1 MIKFLFGILLLA
13 SIVCAQNIRFII
25 VDEMDVTSKSGEDNL
40 AKVINSINQLSEID
54 FVVFN
59 GIKLD
64 LDDTDDT
71 IINSIKKIKFA
82 VYALPS
88 SDLFYPD
95 NTTREDFMNLFGDL
109 SFRKNYNSLKI
120 IGLNTTVGWNYSPFF
135 ERETFSFLKDEKLD
149 SLSSSILIL
158 NSDPQQIKNFD
169 DLANQF
175 NNSKIKFIA
184 APLKSS
190 KDFLSDNIS
199 MLNSSMNSKRNE
211 AFKIIEVRNDTIA
224 VRIGK
229 FEGELASEKI
239 YTVKE
244 SSFIDASPDHLFDQ
258 SKMLIWKFDLGY
270 SLSSRV
276 ITSSDRIYVADVSG
290 QVVCLDSLGKKIWDY
305 FSFGYIYSKPTL
317 RDGYLAIATVQGDLE
332 TINAR
337 TGKPLQS
344 LGFDSP
350 ITSDLMS
357 FDYDGKY
364 NLMMPKESR
373 SKAAVVAGT
382 KKGTLYCYDLE
393 TMQEL
398 WRFNQV
404 TDAII
409 GEPLLIKNQIY
420 FYSMDGHI
428 YTVNSR
434 TGLLAWKAKLTEK
447 NETRVYASNIASNNE
462 SIFISL
468 SNGKV
473 FSYDILLGRKN
484 WESDKYKS
492 SLTLNISKDGRHL
505 FVRSTNDRFHV
516 LSAKTGTWVRELI
529 TKVGDNYSFTEIIE
543 HGKNIYY
550 GNDDGFLI
558 QMDTDYQTEK
568 IFRQENSP
576 LYSITPFGNNKLVIA
591 YHNGIISL
599 IRI

>member
-25 VDEMDVTSKSGEDNL
+25 VDELDVTSKSGKDNL

-88 SDLFYPD
+88 SSLFYPD
-95 NTTREDFMNLFGDL
+95 NTAREEFMNLFGDL
-109 SFRKNYNSLKI
+109 SFRKNYDSQKV
-120 IGLNTTVGWNYSPFF
+120 IGLNTSVGWNNSPFF
-135 ERETFSFLKDEKLD
+135 ERETFSFLKNEKLD
-149 SLSSSILIL
+149 SLSSSIIIL
-158 NSDPQQIKNFD
+158 NSDPELIKNFD
-169 DLANQF
+169 DLANHF
-175 NNSKIKFIA
+175 NESKIKFIA
-184 APLKSS
+184 APLQSS
-190 KDFLSDNIS
+190 KEFLRENIS
-199 MLNSSMNSKRNE
+199 QLNTGVNTKRNE
-211 AFKIIEVRNDTIA
+211 AFKIIEVGNDTIA

-244 SSFIDASPDHLFDQ
+244 SSFIDANPDHLFDQ
-258 SKMLIWKFDLGY
+258 SKMLIWKYDLGY

-276 ITSSDRIYVADVSG
+276 ITSSDRIYAADVSG
-290 QVVCLDSLGKKIWDY
+290 QVVCLDSLGKKVWDY

-382 KKGTLYCYDLE
+382 KQGTLYCYDLE

-398 WRFNQV
+398 WRFNQS

-473 FSYDILLGRKN
+473 FSYDVLLGRKN
-484 WESDKYKS
+484 WESDKYRS

>member
-95 NTTREDFMNLFGDL
+95 NTTREEFMNLFGDL
-109 SFRKNYNSLKI
+109 SYRKNYDSQKV
-120 IGLNTTVGWNYSPFF
+120 IGLNTTVGWNNSPFF
-135 ERETFSFLKDEKLD
+135 ERETFTFLRDEQLD
-149 SLSSSILIL
+149 SLSSSILLL

>member
-13 SIVCAQNIRFII
+13 SIVFAQNIRFII
-25 VDEMDVTSKSGEDNL
+25 VDELDVTSKSGKDNL

-64 LDDTDDT
+64 LDDPDDT
-71 IINSIKKIKFA
+71 IIKSIKKIKFA

-95 NTTREDFMNLFGDL
+95 NRTREDFMNLFGDL
-109 SFRKNYNSLKI
+109 SFRKNYDSQKV

-135 ERETFSFLKDEKLD
+135 ERETFTFLRDEQLD
-149 SLSSSILIL
+149 SLSSSILLL

-276 ITSSDRIYVADVSG
+276 ITSSDRIYAADVSG
-290 QVVCLDSLGKKIWDY
+290 QVVCLDSLGKKVWDY

-317 RDGYLAIATVQGDLE
+317 RDGYLAIATIQGDLE

-382 KKGTLYCYDLE
+382 KQGTLYCYDLE

-398 WRFNQV
+398 WRFNQA

-473 FSYDILLGRKN
+473 FSYDVLLGRKN

-529 TKVGDNYSFTEIIE
+529 TKVGDNYSFTEIVE

-558 QMDTDYQTEK
+558 QMDTDYKTEK
-568 IFRQENSP
+568 IFRQEISP
-576 LYSITPFGNNKLVIA
+576 LFSITPFGNNKLVIA

>member
-25 VDEMDVTSKSGEDNL
+25 VDEMDVTSKSGKDNL

-64 LDDTDDT
+64 LDDPDDT
-71 IINSIKKIKFA
+71 IIKSIKKIKFA

-95 NTTREDFMNLFGDL
+95 NTAREDFMNLFGDL
-109 SFRKNYNSLKI
+109 SFRKNYDSQKV
-120 IGLNTTVGWNYSPFF
+120 IGLNTTVGWNNSPFF

-175 NNSKIKFIA
+175 NDSKIKFIA

-199 MLNSSMNSKRNE
+199 MLNSSVNSKRNE

-244 SSFIDASPDHLFDQ
+244 SSFIDANLDHLFDQ
-258 SKMLIWKFDLGY
+258 SKMLIWKYDLGY

-382 KKGTLYCYDLE
+382 KQGTLYCYDLE

-398 WRFNQV
+398 WRFNQS

-473 FSYDILLGRKN
+473 FSYDVLLGRKN

-576 LYSITPFGNNKLVIA
+576 LFSITPFGNNKLVIA